1 MFLQRWRVFTT
12 LIFTAL
18 AIATPFP
25 PSVSAATNLAT
36 RLSGRI
42 LLQVE
47 SRGEAW
53 YVDPLTRRRFS
64 LGRPEDALTVMRS
77 LGLGIRSADLR
88 QIPTVDET
96 SVGDTAL
103 RSRLSGRILLQ
114 VENKGEAWYVDPLT
128 QKRIYL
134 GRPADALTAMRRFGL
149 GVTNANLSTIPTATN
164 PVGTIRQNV
173 PFTSQAPSGRWS
185 DPRQQDGC
193 EEASVLMAVAW
204 ARETTLTKEG
214 AEASIIAMSD
224 WEKEQ
229 FGFFMD
235 TSIDDTAAY
244 LLRDYLKFTH
254 YTVRKN
260 ITTEDIKE
268 TLRNNRIA
276 IVAAS
281 GQILKHPN
289 FTGGGPLRHMVVVI
303 GWDES
308 TKTFITH
315 EPGTQNGAFWPYS
328 ESIMAASLLDYPSGD
343 HAPLAPMPTAMIE
356 ISKE

>member
-1 MFLQRWRVFTT
+1 MPYQRSRTFTVPVT
-12 LIFTAL
+12 IAILTAVL
-18 AIATPFP
+18 LPLSSRAA
-25 PSVSAATNLAT
+25 VSFAT

-53 YVDPLTRRRFS
+53 YVDPITKTRFS
-64 LGRPEDALTVMRS
+64 LGRPDDALTVMRS
-77 LGLGIRSADLR
+77 LGLGISDANLR
-88 QIPTVDET
+88 QIPTMDEAF
-96 SVGDTAL
+96 VGNEAL
-103 RSRLSGRILLQ
+103 RTRLAGRILLQ
-114 VENKGEAWYVDPLT
+114 VESRGEAWYVDPIT
-128 QKRIYL
+128 QKRAYL
-134 GRPADALTAMRRFGL
+134 GRPANALAAMRQFGL
-149 GVTNANLSTIPTATN
+149 GVTNANLGAIPAATN
-164 PVGTIRQNV
+164 PATTIRQNV

-204 ARETTLTKEG
+204 ARGTSLTKEG
-214 AEASIIAMSD
+214 SEASIIAMSD

-229 FGFFMD
+229 LGFFMD

-244 LLRDYLKFTH
+244 LLRDYLKFTN
-254 YTVRKN
+254 YNVRKH

-281 GQILKHPN
+281 GKILKHPN
-289 FTGGGPLRHMVVVI
+289 FTGGGPARHMVVVI

-328 ESIMAASLLDYPSGD
+328 ESVMAASLLDYPSGD

-356 ISKE
+356 ISR

>member
-1 MFLQRWRVFTT
+1 MLIQRSRTFAFFSLVTLITAAILPSSSYAATT
-12 LIFTAL
+12 LG
-18 AIATPFP
+18 
-25 PSVSAATNLAT
+25 T

-42 LLQVE
+42 LLQIE

-53 YVDPLTRRRFS
+53 YVDPITKTRFS
-64 LGRPEDALTVMRS
+64 LGRPDDALAIMRS
-77 LGLGIRSADLR
+77 LGLGISDANLR
-88 QIPTVDET
+88 QIPTINET
-96 SVGDTAL
+96 SVGNEAL
-103 RSRLSGRILLQ
+103 RARLAGRILLQ
-114 VENKGEAWYVDPLT
+114 VEGRGEAWYVDPLT
-128 QKRIYL
+128 QKRAYL
-134 GRPADALTAMRRFGL
+134 GRPANALAAMRQFGL
-149 GVTNANLSTIPTATN
+149 GITNANLRAIPAVTN
-164 PVGTIRQNV
+164 PATTVRQNV

-204 ARETTLTKEG
+204 ARGTSLTKEG

-244 LLRDYLKFTH
+244 LLRDYLKFTN

-260 ITTEDIKE
+260 ISTEDIKE
-268 TLRNNRIA
+268 SLRNGHIA

-281 GQILKHPN
+281 GKILKHPN
-289 FTGGGPLRHMVVVI
+289 FTGGGPVRHMVVVI

-315 EPGTQNGAFWPYS
+315 EPGTQSGAFWPYT
-328 ESIMAASLLDYPSGD
+328 ESVMAASLLDYPSGD

-356 ISKE
+356 IRK